1 MFKKLCKI
9 IGSFFLVLIL
19 LFIVVGIW
27 FSVSSSN
34 HVEKATPY
42 INRVIPIISS
52 WNYNDLQPNLTDEAQ
67 EFFETEQGK
76 KIFEYFSKLGEF
88 KSFEAPIF
96 SKSMSGITIDNGSY
110 DMVSFTVIT
119 HFNKGD
125 ALITLTLAQNNNEY
139 KIHNIN
145 INSDVFLD

>member
-42 INRVIPIISS
+42 INRVIPIITS
-52 WNYNDLQPNLTDEAQ
+52 WNYNDLEPNLTDEAQ

-76 KIFEYFSKLGEF
+76 KIFKYFSKLGEF
-88 KSFEAPIF
+88 TNFEAPTF
-96 SKSMSGITIDNGSY
+96 SKSMSGVTIDNGAY

-125 ALITLTLAQNNNEY
+125 ALITLTLAQNDNEY
-139 KIHNIN
+139 KIHNIK